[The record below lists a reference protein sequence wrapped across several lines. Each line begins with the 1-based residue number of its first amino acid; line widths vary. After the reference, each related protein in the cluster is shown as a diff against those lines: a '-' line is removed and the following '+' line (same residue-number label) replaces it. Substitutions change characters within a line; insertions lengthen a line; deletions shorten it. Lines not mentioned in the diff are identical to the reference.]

1 MPKCNLSETFHQV
14 WSGHYADEVEDI
26 MIARLTILFP
36 KSLCQKLERLPAGFD
51 DAMLKI
57 VGVVFADTLYDG

>member
-1 MPKCNLSETFHQV
+1 
-14 WSGHYADEVEDI
+14 